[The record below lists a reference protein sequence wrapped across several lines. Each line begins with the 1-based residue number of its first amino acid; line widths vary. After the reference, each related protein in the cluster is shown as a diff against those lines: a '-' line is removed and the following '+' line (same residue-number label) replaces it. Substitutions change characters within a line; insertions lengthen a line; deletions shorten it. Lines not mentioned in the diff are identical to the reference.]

1 MMMMVVVVV
10 VVVMMM
16 VCADS
21 IISSG
26 VDIHLKKL
34 VREIL
39 INFYCLILQSLT
51 SLTDYV
57 CNDLV

>member
-10 VVVMMM
+10 VVMMVM

-39 INFYCLILQSLT
+39 IYSLILQSLT

-57 CNDLV
+57 CNDLL

>member
-39 INFYCLILQSLT
+39 IYSLILQSLT
-51 SLTDYV
+51 SLTTDYV
-57 CNDLV
+57 RNDLL

>member
-39 INFYCLILQSLT
+39 IYCLILQSLT